1 MHQGWSAVGGLTQ
14 SPYVIGGKRW
24 NDGYAGHSVRD
35 LYPKAPAPSCPAEA
49 HTHGKHAVGGSS
61 SGSCAGVAAG
71 FAPVSTGTDTSGDIL
86 TPSSR
91 NDVYAM
97 KPTQGL
103 IPSTGIVPISP
114 EFDSAGPIARSPHDI
129 AIMLDAMVGSDGN
142 PNKTYTAQLTG
153 SFDGIRVGVLNPR
166 QWHLGDS
173 LGPPSKDFDDQ
184 VVRTAQSDQ
193 GHRPSADAASHRIP
207 RWSMCMLRCAPWE

>member
-1 MHQGWSAVGGLTQ
+1 MHHGWSAVGGLTQ

-24 NDGYAGHSVRD
+24 DDGYGGHSVRD
-35 LYPKAPAPSCPAEA
+35 IPTPSPASSSPLKL
-49 HTHGKHAVGGSS
+49 THGKQAVGGSS

-71 FAPVSTGTDTSGDIL
+71 FAPVSTGTDTSGSIL
-86 TPSSR
+86 TPSTR
-91 NDVYAM
+91 NDVYSM
-97 KPTQGL
+97 KPTLGL
-103 IPSTGIVPISP
+103 IPSTGIVPISA

-129 AIMLDAMVGSDGN
+129 AIMLDAMVGTDGN
-142 PNKTYTAQLTG
+142 SNKTYTTQLTG

-166 QWHLGDS
+166 QWHLNDR

-193 GHRPSADAASHRIP
+193 GRRPSADAVSHRTP
-207 RWSMCMLRCAPWE
+207 RWSRCMLRCAPWE